1 MTRVVVV
8 FGLAGSGKSTLAN
21 GIGQQFG
28 LRVIHPSGIMRD
40 LLEKKTVDLKRTRQ
54 NDGYWETEE
63 GARILADRLDQEA
76 PVDLEADKILLEEV
90 DKGEVVIDS
99 WSLPWLTSKGLRI
112 HLLADLTVRA
122 RRAAERGGIP
132 YQKALERISAKDE
145 QTRQLFLR
153 LYGFD
158 IKQDHHVFEYTL
170 DTDELSQAEVLDRAC
185 HELRRQW
192 STLADA
198 EHAARPSIP

>member
-1 MTRVVVV
+1 V
-8 FGLAGSGKSTLAN
+8 
-21 GIGQQFG
+21 
-28 LRVIHPSGIMRD
+28 
-40 LLEKKTVDLKRTRQ
+40 
-54 NDGYWETEE
+54 
-63 GARILADRLDQEA
+63 

-99 WSLPWLTSKGLRI
+99 WSLPWLTGKGLRI

-122 RRAAERGGIP
+122 KRAAERGGIP
-132 YQKALERISAKDE
+132 YQNALERISAKDE

-158 IKQDHHVFEYTL
+158 IKKDHHVFGYTL
-170 DTDELSQAEVLDRAC
+170 DTHELSQAEVLARAC

-192 STLADA
+192 STLGDA